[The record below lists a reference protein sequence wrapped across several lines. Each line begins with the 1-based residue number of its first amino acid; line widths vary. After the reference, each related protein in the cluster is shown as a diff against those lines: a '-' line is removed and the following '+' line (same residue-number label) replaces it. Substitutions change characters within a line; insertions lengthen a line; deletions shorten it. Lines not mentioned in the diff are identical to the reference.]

1 MDRRRLL
8 AALGPLLVLLGLW
21 IAVLPFSRPLPGST
35 HFDLESTPRVGCRS
49 PVIGAFNDDRP
60 TGTVFAT
67 PRPME
72 GDPTDEVE
80 VPCGGRAR
88 FRLGLGIV
96 FLAGG
101 IVVRRRTT
109 STGALA

>member
-1 MDRRRLL
+1 M
-8 AALGPLLVLLGLW
+8 
-21 IAVLPFSRPLPGST
+21 
-35 HFDLESTPRVGCRS
+35 
-49 PVIGAFNDDRP
+49 
-60 TGTVFAT
+60 GTVFTT
-67 PRPME
+67 PRPMD
-72 GDPTDEVE
+72 GDPTVEVE

-109 STGALA
+109 STGASP